1 VKDYRKRL
9 AGKGR
14 PYFAYQLLTAKGRAE
29 YGHGWPVEVAFNYL
43 GQMQH
48 LDRTDTVLQSFDSAG
63 GPSVNSSCDIG
74 KDVPRFAL
82 IEVSALVTG
91 GRMKLSFAY
100 NKHMKHQDSLGR
112 WVTECESLLRESPRL
127 LMQHT
132 PEKTLSDFPLLPLGY
147 YGMENLDDRLREAGL
162 NVQEVQ
168 DVYPCTSMQR
178 GLLLSQMR
186 DPDKYAYKAVFEV
199 ESSRRDEVNLE
210 RLCDAWQAVVRRH
223 APLRT
228 IFVDTVGD
236 EGLMDQVVLGNA
248 TGRSQVLHCRGNSDH
263 EILDA
268 LSSVPSLDYKEKKPP
283 SFLTICTSPDGRIFC
298 RLEISHTIC
307 DGSSLPI
314 LLGDLA
320 DAYDGGSPRV
330 ANKPVPLYRDYM
342 AYVQAQPRGES
353 VRYWKEYLSGA
364 EPCLFPALVD
374 GHTDAEP
381 SLGSYAVNL
390 INVAEIND
398 YCADSGMTL
407 STLLQFVWAMVVRA
421 YTGVDEV
428 MFGYLASGRDVPV
441 ANIEHAVGAFI
452 NMLVCR
458 MCISPELEIGEALDT
473 MGADLADAMAH
484 QSCSLAEIQ
493 HELHLPGA
501 ALFNTAF
508 TYQKRTSATRAQES
522 QRSVLQ
528 YRLLTA
534 DDPSEYTVA
543 VNVEATSDAV
553 EVHFGYWRNMVSDAQ
568 IKNIAATFEQVLGD
582 LVADGRDDR
591 TVGEVN
597 LVGSTGIRQI
607 CSWNDYELPCVE
619 ECVHEVIA
627 QNALQ
632 RPSAT
637 ALCGWDASFT
647 YWELDSA
654 AAALAQHLI
663 CMGGVGPDVF
673 VPLCFEKSAWIVVA
687 QIAVLKAGGAF
698 VNLDP
703 SHPDSRVKE
712 LIQDVGA
719 KVVLCSAKHK
729 ARIDKFATRAFVVD
743 APSMAALSHHEASR
757 GVEAPATSRAQPYNA
772 AYIIFTSGT
781 TGKPKGTVI
790 EHGAFCTGAIAHAKA
805 MFMHSDSRVLQFA
818 SYAFDASVME
828 TLSCLLVGGCAC
840 IPSDEDKMNDLGAV
854 IRNMGVTWTLLT
866 PSVASTVRPETV
878 PCLETLVTGGESMA
892 PGHIERW
899 GTRCALVNAY
909 GPTECSVVATTST
922 KVDEAH
928 RLCNADRANIGKAV
942 GGRLWVVDPHNPDCL
957 MPVGAVGE
965 LVIEGRLVARGY
977 LNNEE
982 QTAKAFIQAPAWTKH
997 AGFPDSM
1004 WPFREN
1010 RMYRTGDL
1018 VRYNSDGSVSYLA
1031 RKDTQ
1036 VKLNG
1041 RRVELGEIEFYCR
1054 TGLPEDAQAAV
1065 EVVVP
1070 PNNRAAAKS
1079 LAVFFSLP
1087 LQSSNKPSTT
1097 AFSLLPMSEALRKLA
1112 TGLDSHLSERLP
1124 AYMVPQLF
1132 VPVSVMPWTSAGKLD
1147 RPQLRQ
1153 ALEGASKEAV
1163 AGYRLSV
1170 AAAAMK
1176 RHAPASEMERTLQSL
1191 WEGVLG
1197 LAAGTVGA
1205 EDSFF
1210 RLGGDSLTAMRLVG
1224 TARARKMSLSVLDIF
1239 EKPILADMALACGS
1253 SDAASNMDLK
1263 PFDLVPCAT
1272 SKLDSLMH
1280 EVSSQCQLSRDQ
1292 IQDVYPCSP
1301 LQEGLV
1307 ALANKQTGAYVA
1319 VNTLKLPQS
1328 VDLGRFK
1335 AAWQEVADETDM
1347 LRTRI
1352 VHTATSGFLQI
1363 LVAPEP
1369 IDWHNESIDEAIAN
1383 GKRLGLQNGGPLI
1396 RYSVVEGQE
1405 GQTQCGHQFVWA
1417 IHHALYDGWS
1427 LPLVSRRVQDVF
1439 NRFSRQSKEA
1449 LTLHRAPYASF
1460 IRYLGC
1466 RNIADSER
1474 FWADTLAGASSIT
1487 QFPQLSPTMAKQGE
1501 TPSFLVETYEFKVSR
1516 SDIFLGI
1523 TVPTLIRA
1531 AWAILLAAYTGTD
1544 DVVFGETLAG
1554 RNVDVPGITEMAGPT
1569 FTTVP
1574 ARVRLGHDMRVVEL
1588 LQNMQAMA
1596 SRVVPHQHL
1605 GLQHIK
1611 KINPDCSAAC
1621 EFRNLLVIQ
1630 ASSPFRQQDDDQQRA
1645 QGATAWNFDGGSSME
1660 SFFTHP
1666 LVLECNVTDSSIV
1679 GTLHYDGKAL
1689 SPWNAKQLIHQL
1701 AAVLK
1706 QLAERS
1712 RFTEATVA
1720 DIHVISSQDQRV
1732 ISRWNR
1738 SSKPEDAV
1746 VNSCIHHLFLEQAS
1760 AQPDRVGISA
1770 WDAELTYAEIRH
1782 HALRLSLRLRELG
1795 VTEESLV
1802 PVCLERSAWAVVTL
1816 LAILMSGGAF
1826 VPLDPA
1832 HPLARQKEMLE
1843 SIAPSLIVCSPEH
1856 ASRFAG
1862 IVDLCLSV
1870 DDTMIRNLPP
1880 LTPRESSA
1888 RTRSSTIG
1896 DPNTTA
1902 YVLFTS
1908 GSTGRPKGVVVA
1920 HRDICSSSRGYARAT
1935 NMDASSRVFHFGSL
1949 TFDVALMEVLTPLT
1963 LGACVCIPT
1972 GEERLHNLG
1981 NAMARLGATWAFLTP
1996 SVANQLDPDTVCP
2009 TLKTLVCGGEAMVS
2023 QTITT
2028 WADRVELMN
2037 GYGPTE
2043 TSVLVVINPHV
2054 STERDPGII
2063 GHAHSAARTWI
2074 LETREGYDDRLA
2086 PVGAV
2091 GELAI
2096 SGPLLARGY
2105 LHDPEKTARVFVEDP
2120 AWAKAFGAIGPAR
2133 IYHTGDLVRYRSD
2146 GSLEYLGRM
2155 DGQVKVNGQR
2165 IELGEI
2171 ESRLSADQYV
2181 SLGLVVYSRTGPYKK
2196 QLVGV
2201 VTLNSFKTVSSG
2213 GEGIISMA
2221 SGSTDGSNDGCHP
2234 VDGSP
2239 ERLAQA
2245 RSELAEVRSRLADIL
2260 PTHMVPA
2267 SWIVLAKMPVL
2278 VSGKLDRQRVA
2289 HWVEGLDDTTYER
2302 IASSLGTSGEGDEE
2316 VHLNEQARTL
2326 REIWAQELRL
2336 PVDRVKV
2343 NQSFLSL
2350 GKSFFSLMACPTP
2363 IPATE
2368 WL

>member
-1 VKDYRKRL
+1 
-9 AGKGR
+9 
-14 PYFAYQLLTAKGRAE
+14 
-29 YGHGWPVEVAFNYL
+29 
-43 GQMQH
+43 M
-48 LDRTDTVLQSFDSAG
+48 
-63 GPSVNSSCDIG
+63 NSSCDIG

-100 NKHMKHQDSLGR
+100 NKHMKHQDSLGK
-112 WVTECESLLRESPRL
+112 WVKECESLLRESPRL
-127 LMQHT
+127 LMQHS
-132 PEKTLSDFPLLPLGY
+132 PKKTLSDFPLLPLGY
-147 YGMENLDDRLREAGL
+147 YGMENLEDRLRDVGL
-162 NVQEVQ
+162 NVQDVQ

-186 DPDKYAYKAVFEV
+186 DPDKYAYKAIFAV
-199 ESSRRDEVNLE
+199 ESSRRDEVSPE

-223 APLRT
+223 ATLRT

-248 TGRSQVLHCRGNSDH
+248 IGRSQMLPCRGNSDD

-268 LSSVPSLDYKEKKPP
+268 LNSVSSLDYKEKKPP
-283 SFLTICTSPDGRIFC
+283 SCLTICTSPDGRVFC

-320 DAYDGGSPRV
+320 DAYEDGSPRV
-330 ANKPVPLYRDYM
+330 AVKPVPLYQDYM
-342 AYVQAQPRGES
+342 AYIQAQPRGDS

-374 GHTDAEP
+374 GHTDVEP

-390 INVAEIND
+390 MDVPEINN
-398 YCADSGMTL
+398 YCADSGITL
-407 STLLQFVWAMVVRA
+407 STLLQFVWAMVVRT
-421 YTGVDEV
+421 YTGSDEV

-458 MCISPELEIGEALDT
+458 ICISPETEIGEALDT

-508 TYQKRTSATRAQES
+508 TYQKRISATRAQEA

-534 DDPSEYTVA
+534 DDPSEYAVA
-543 VNVEATSDAV
+543 VNVEATNNAV

-568 IKNIAATFEQVLGD
+568 IKNIAATFEQVLCD

-597 LVGSTGIRQI
+597 PVGSTAIRQI
-607 CSWNDYELPCVE
+607 CSWNDYELPRVE

-647 YWELDSA
+647 YCELDSA
-654 AAALAQHLI
+654 AAALAQDLI
-663 CMGGVGPDVF
+663 CVGGVGPDVF

-703 SHPDSRVKE
+703 SHPDSRLKE

-719 KVVLCSAKHK
+719 KMVLCSAKHS
-729 ARIDKFATRAFVVD
+729 ARMNKIATKAFVVD
-743 APSMAALSHHEASR
+743 APSIATPSQHEALEDT
-757 GVEAPATSRAQPYNA
+757 EAPAISRAKPYDA

-781 TGKPKGTVI
+781 TGKPKGTII
-790 EHGAFCTGAIAHAKA
+790 EHGSFCTGAIAHAKA

-818 SYAFDASVME
+818 SHTFDASVME
-828 TLSCLLVGGCAC
+828 TLSCLLVGGCVC

-854 IRNMGVTWTLLT
+854 IRNMGVTWALLT
-866 PSVASTVRPETV
+866 PSVASTVKPESV
-878 PCLETLVTGGESMA
+878 PCLKTLVTGGESMA

-928 RLCNADRANIGKAV
+928 RLCNAERSNIGKAV
-942 GGRLWVVDPHNPDCL
+942 GGRIWVVDLHNPDCL
-957 MPVGAVGE
+957 VPVGAVGE

-982 QTAKAFIQAPAWTKH
+982 QTAKAFIQAPAWTKNP
-997 AGFPDSM
+997 GFPDSM
-1004 WPFREN
+1004 WSSRET

-1018 VRYNSDGSVSYLA
+1018 VRYSSDGSVSYVA

-1065 EVVVP
+1065 DVVVP
-1070 PNNRAAAKS
+1070 PNNRAAIRS

-1087 LQSSNKPSTT
+1087 VRSSNKPTTT
-1097 AFSLLPMSEALRKLA
+1097 AFSLLPMSDTLRKLA
-1112 TGLDSHLSERLP
+1112 KGLDRHLSERLP

-1132 VPVSVMPWTSAGKLD
+1132 VPISAMPWTSAGKLD
-1147 RPQLRQ
+1147 RRQLRQ
-1153 ALEGASKEAV
+1153 AIEGGSKEAV

-1224 TARARKMSLSVLDIF
+1224 TARARKISLSVLDIF
-1239 EKPILADMALACGS
+1239 EKPVLADMALACGS
-1253 SDAASNMDLK
+1253 SDAASNMADELK

-1272 SKLDSLMH
+1272 SELDTLMH
-1280 EVSSQCQLSRDQ
+1280 EVSSQCQLSPDQ
-1292 IQDVYPCSP
+1292 IQDMYPCSP

-1352 VHTATSGFLQI
+1352 VHTSTSGFLQI
-1363 LVAPEP
+1363 VVAPEP
-1369 IDWHNESIDEAIAN
+1369 IGWHRESIDEAVAN

-1396 RYSVVEGQE
+1396 RYSIVEGQE
-1405 GQTQCGHQFVWA
+1405 GQNHNHGGHQFVWA

-1427 LPLVSRRVQDVF
+1427 LPLVSRRVQDVI
-1439 NRFSRQSKEA
+1439 NKLSDPRQQNEA
-1449 LTLHRAPYASF
+1449 LTTYRAPYASF
-1460 IRYLGC
+1460 IRYLGR
-1466 RNIADSER
+1466 RNIPDSER
-1474 FWADTLAGASSIT
+1474 FWSKSLEGASSIT
-1487 QFPQLSPTMAKQGE
+1487 QFPQLPPAMAKQE
-1501 TPSFLVETYEFKVSR
+1501 EIPSFLAETYEFKVSR
-1516 SDIFLGI
+1516 SDISVDI
-1523 TVPTLIRA
+1523 TVPTLVRA
-1531 AWAILLAAYTGTD
+1531 AWAILLAAYTGSD

-1554 RNVDVPGITEMAGPT
+1554 RNIDVPGITEMAGPT

-1574 ARVRLGHDMRVVEL
+1574 ARVRLGHDMRVVDL

-1621 EFRNLLVIQ
+1621 DFRNLLVIQ
-1630 ASSPFRQQDDDQQRA
+1630 ASQPLQQQDDDQQRA
-1645 QGATAWNFDGGSSME
+1645 HGTSDWNFAGGSSTE

-1679 GTLHYDGKAL
+1679 GTFHYDRIAL

-1706 QLAERS
+1706 QLAEKS
-1712 RFTEATVA
+1712 RVTEATVA
-1720 DIHVISSQDQRV
+1720 DLQVISSQDQRL
-1732 ISRWNR
+1732 ISRWNQ
-1738 SSKPEDAV
+1738 SSKPEDVV
-1746 VNSCIHHLFLEQAS
+1746 VNSCLHQLFLEQAS
-1760 AQPDRVGISA
+1760 AEPGRVGISA

-1782 HALRLSLRLRELG
+1782 HALRLSLRLRQFG
-1795 VTEESLV
+1795 VTEDTLV

-1843 SIAPSLIVCSPEH
+1843 STAPSLIVCSPEH
-1856 ASRFAG
+1856 ASRFTS
-1862 IVDLCLSV
+1862 IVNLCLSV
-1870 DDTMIRNLPP
+1870 DGTMIRNLPP
-1880 LTPRESSA
+1880 LTPGESLAS
-1888 RTRSSTIG
+1888 SSTIG
-1896 DPNTTA
+1896 NPSSTA

-1935 NMDASSRVFHFGSL
+1935 HMDASSRVFHFGSL
-1949 TFDVALMEVLTPLT
+1949 AFDVALMEVLTPLT
-1963 LGACVCIPT
+1963 LGACVCVPN
-1972 GEERLHNLG
+1972 GEERLHDLG
-1981 NAMARLGATWAFLTP
+1981 NAMARLRATWVFLTP
-1996 SVANQLDPDTVCP
+1996 SVANQLNPDTVCP
-2009 TLKTLVCGGEAMVS
+2009 TLKALVCGGEAMVS

-2043 TSVLVVINPHV
+2043 TSVLAVVNPHV
-2054 STERDPGII
+2054 STRRDPGVI
-2063 GHAHSAARTWI
+2063 GHAHSAARTWV
-2074 LETREGYDDRLA
+2074 LETRDGYDNRLA

-2105 LHDPEKTARVFVEDP
+2105 LHDPNKTARVFVEDP
-2120 AWAKAFGAIGPAR
+2120 AWAKGLGAVGPTR
-2133 IYHTGDLVRYRSD
+2133 IYHTGDLVRYRPD
-2146 GSLEYLGRM
+2146 GSLEYHGRV

-2181 SLGLVVYSRTGPYKK
+2181 SVGLVVHPKVGPCKK

-2201 VTLNSFKTVSSG
+2201 VALNSFKTVSSA
-2213 GEGIISMA
+2213 GEGTIAMV
-2221 SGSTDGSNDGCHP
+2221 SGGTDGNSGGCRP
-2234 VDGSP
+2234 MDGSP

-2260 PTHMVPA
+2260 PSHMVPA
-2267 SWIVLAKMPVL
+2267 SWIVLANMPVL

-2289 HWVEGLDDTTYER
+2289 QWVEGLDHTTYER
-2302 IASSLGTSGEGDEE
+2302 IASGLGTSGDGDEE
-2316 VHLNEQARTL
+2316 VHLTEQARTL
-2326 REIWAQELRL
+2326 REIWAKELRL

-2350 GKSFFSLMACPTP
+2350 GRLCFSLMG
-2363 IPATE
+2363 TE
-2368 WL
+2368 WV